1 MLLMSESVLSIDIGT
16 KTGWA
21 LHNRNGSI
29 LSGTEVFK
37 LAKSEGVGMRYL
49 KFNRWL
55 VSMLHNDINIVYYEK
70 VMRHIG
76 VEAAHVYGGLVAILL
91 TWCEKNNI
99 KYEGVHVA
107 TIKKHATGNGKATKE
122 DMIKAMTEKGH
133 APVDNNEADA
143 LSLLYYSLSI
153 KE

>member
-1 MLLMSESVLSIDIGT
+1 MSESVLSIDIGT

-21 LHNRNGSI
+21 LHSLDGSI

-37 LAKSEGVGMRYL
+37 LAKNEGAGMRYL

-55 VSMLHNDINIVYYEK
+55 VSMLNSDINIVYYEK

-99 KYEGVHVA
+99 PYEGVHVA
-107 TIKKHATGNGKATKE
+107 TIKKHATGNGKASKE

-133 APVDNNEADA
+133 TPVDDNEADA
-143 LSLLYYSLSI
+143 LSLLYYSLDI